1 MRLPT
6 VVAIDGDIAMTD
18 QDSASRVDAAE
29 AGSSEDVGQE
39 TEQPREPAT
48 AGGDASS
55 AEVSEEA
62 PPEGIEFDEEV
73 VEEDPLALARE
84 ENKKARD
91 QLLRLAADF
100 DNFRKRARRE
110 NEDAVRR
117 AKMDVLRD
125 LLPVFDNMERA
136 GAHAE
141 QATDVRAVATG
152 VSMVV
157 RQFED
162 TIERLGVERVKSVGE
177 VFDPNVHEAI
187 QLLETSEQTPGTVM
201 AEVLGGYRWG
211 DRLLRAAMVVVAKAP
226 PAKEPDGEPEASE
239 ESPTQETGEGE
250 GLAEQ
255 AVEPEEPQGGADRKG
270 SEE

>member
-1 MRLPT
+1 
-6 VVAIDGDIAMTD
+6 MTD
-18 QDSASRVDAAE
+18 QDCESKVDAVDGEREVE
-29 AGSSEDVGQE
+29 APEAQDVGKATTETGSS
-39 TEQPREPAT
+39 
-48 AGGDASS
+48 DASS
-55 AEVSEEA
+55 AQVSDGG
-62 PPEGIEFDEEV
+62 PPQGIEFDEEV
-73 VEEDPLALARE
+73 VEEDPLAVARE
-84 ENKKARD
+84 ESKKARE

-110 NEDAVRR
+110 NEDAARR

-162 TIERLGVERVKSVGE
+162 TIGKLGVERVKSVGE
-177 VFDPNVHEAI
+177 VFDPAVHEAI
-187 QLLETSEQTPGTVM
+187 QLLETSERTPGTVM

-226 PAKEPDGEPEASE
+226 PAKESDGEGSSEDELPGEAD
-239 ESPTQETGEGE
+239 GGAGE
-250 GLAEQ
+250 GLAD
-255 AVEPEEPQGGADRKG
+255 AGVEPEDSEGGTNEKG
-270 SEE
+270 SEQ

>member
-1 MRLPT
+1 M
-6 VVAIDGDIAMTD
+6 AIDGDIAMTD
-18 QDSASRVDAAE
+18 QDSASKVDGAE
-29 AGSSEDVGQE
+29 AETPEDVGQRTESESE
-39 TEQPREPAT
+39 TETAT
-48 AGGDASS
+48 TGGDASS
-55 AEVSEEA
+55 EGSTEGAEEA
-62 PPEGIEFDEEV
+62 PAEGVEFVEEV

-84 ENKKARD
+84 ENKKVRE

-110 NEDAVRR
+110 NEDAIRR

-141 QATDVRAVATG
+141 QAADLRAVATG

-162 TIERLGVERVKSVGE
+162 TIGKLGVERVKSVGE

-187 QLLETSEQTPGTVM
+187 QLLETAEQTPGTVM

-226 PAKEPDGEPEASE
+226 AVKEPEGEADGSVQG
-239 ESPTQETGEGE
+239 PTQEPVEGE
-250 GLAEQ
+250 GLADQ
-255 AVEPEEPQGGADRKG
+255 VAEPEETQGGVDRKG

>member
-1 MRLPT
+1 M
-6 VVAIDGDIAMTD
+6 AIDGDIAMTD
-18 QDSASRVDAAE
+18 QDSASTVDTAE
-29 AGSSEDVGQE
+29 AAAPEDVGQE
-39 TEQPREPAT
+39 TEAAT
-48 AGGDASS
+48 TGGDASS

-84 ENKKARD
+84 ENKKVRD

-162 TIERLGVERVKSVGE
+162 TIGKLGVERVKSIGE

-226 PAKEPDGEPEASE
+226 PVKEPEEPEGSTEASTE
-239 ESPTQETGEGE
+239 GSTQEPGE
-250 GLAEQ
+250 GLAEPV
-255 AVEPEEPQGGADRKG
+255 VEPEEPQGQADPKG